1 MNMAM
6 FALIHLCVQV
16 NAKDRIVGQY
26 KEHVFTGIVPF
37 FVTFI
42 FCYIHHMCMIEH
54 QETRELMMNEDVD
67 DEIAEVATA
76 AAKGKKLKVRHRFR
90 GNIVSACYYSR
101 VVFVVAF
108 GIRFDTRP

>member
-1 MNMAM
+1 
-6 FALIHLCVQV
+6 
-16 NAKDRIVGQY
+16 
-26 KEHVFTGIVPF
+26 
-37 FVTFI
+37 
-42 FCYIHHMCMIEH
+42 MIEH